1 MKFEC
6 EGGPKRDIDICIDVE
21 AVPVHCGEER
31 AQCKLEAV
39 SFPVHLCY
47 YQKADVANSS
57 DLVSH

>member
-6 EGGPKRDIDICIDVE
+6 EGGAKRDIDICIDVE
-21 AVPVHCGEER
+21 AVHCGEER